1 MSSPS
6 RIRFCYLVFLAL
18 GVLSHARAAHGQR
31 PAPDNLKWLNPDD
44 SRLRWLNVADWESKT
59 DGWQPVRIPKAWRD
73 KIPDRSAARALATA
87 GVALRFRTD
96 SKRITIRLTFIDV
109 PEVVNASPESAWER
123 ARPPYFDVYRDGAFL
138 ANVPAKIAYY
148 EQDVTVFDNSAE
160 PSKDSEFSI
169 LFPHYYRNAEVIVK
183 GIGLDKDARVFLPA
197 PRNLPVV
204 LFHGDS
210 ITHGHGVTSPRETYV
225 WQTCEKA
232 NCEPLNLG
240 FGGSAWTDVS
250 VADYIASRSDWNV
263 LVLMLG
269 TNSFGGGDAT
279 GNRETLAQ
287 YRDKYGAFLDAIR
300 AKHPANP
307 ILCITPILTRQD
319 ILLQKNKSGDLPQ
332 DYRNAIQQIVE
343 QRQQRD
349 HNLYFLD
356 GLKLINDPLYLMVID
371 QVHPNE
377 AGSLRMAEGIAGVL
391 KPILTNVNVG
401 ATRVP
406 K

>member
-1 MSSPS
+1 M
-6 RIRFCYLVFLAL
+6 
-18 GVLSHARAAHGQR
+18 
-31 PAPDNLKWLNPDD
+31 
-44 SRLRWLNVADWESKT
+44 
-59 DGWQPVRIPKAWRD
+59 
-73 KIPDRSAARALATA
+73 
-87 GVALRFRTD
+87 
-96 SKRITIRLTFIDV
+96 LTFLSTA
-109 PEVVNASPESAWER
+109 PRAPQACPAQLAGNLPPESAWER
-123 ARPPYFDVYRDGAFL
+123 ARPPYFDVYRDGLFQ

-160 PSKDSEFSI
+160 LAKDSEFSI

-183 GIGLDKDARVFLPA
+183 GIGLDKDARVFPPA

-225 WQTCEKA
+225 WQTCERA

-240 FGGSAWTDVS
+240 FGGTAWTDVS
-250 VADYIASRSDWNV
+250 VADYIASRGDWNI

-319 ILLQKNKSGDLPQ
+319 ILHQKNKSGDLPQ
-332 DYRNAIQQIVE
+332 DYRNAIQQIVD

-356 GLKLINDPLYLMVID
+356 GLKLINDR
-371 QVHPNE
+371 
-377 AGSLRMAEGIAGVL
+377 S
-391 KPILTNVNVG
+391 ILW
-401 ATRVP
+401 
-406 K
+406 

>member
-1 MSSPS
+1 M
-6 RIRFCYLVFLAL
+6 V
-18 GVLSHARAAHGQR
+18 
-31 PAPDNLKWLNPDD
+31 
-44 SRLRWLNVADWESKT
+44 
-59 DGWQPVRIPKAWRD
+59 
-73 KIPDRSAARALATA
+73 
-87 GVALRFRTD
+87 
-96 SKRITIRLTFIDV
+96 
-109 PEVVNASPESAWER
+109 
-123 ARPPYFDVYRDGAFL
+123 
-138 ANVPAKIAYY
+138 
-148 EQDVTVFDNSAE
+148 
-160 PSKDSEFSI
+160 
-169 LFPHYYRNAEVIVK
+169 
-183 GIGLDKDARVFLPA
+183 
-197 PRNLPVV
+197 
-204 LFHGDS
+204 
-210 ITHGHGVTSPRETYV
+210 
-225 WQTCEKA
+225 
-232 NCEPLNLG
+232 
-240 FGGSAWTDVS
+240 
-250 VADYIASRSDWNV
+250 
-263 LVLMLG
+263 G

-319 ILLQKNKSGDLPQ
+319 ILHQKNKSGDLPQ
-332 DYRNAIQQIVE
+332 DYRNAIQQIIE
-343 QRQQRD
+343 QRQHRD

>member
-1 MSSPS
+1 MADMLMKIPGGRGAAGSANSGS
-6 RIRFCYLVFLAL
+6 EAL
-18 GVLSHARAAHGQR
+18 GLYVDPVSGDIYSLES
-31 PAPDNLKWLNPDD
+31 D
-44 SRLRWLNVADWESKT
+44 VADKMVRFPREA
-59 DGWQPVRIPKAWRD
+59 DGNVVPKAWRD

-109 PEVVNASPESAWER
+109 PEVANAGPESAWER
-123 ARPPYFDVYRDGAFL
+123 ARPPYFDVYRDGLFQ

-148 EQDVTVFDNSAE
+148 EQDVTVFDNSTE
-160 PSKDSEFSI
+160 PARDSEFSI

-183 GIGLDKDARVFLPA
+183 GIGLDKDARVFPSA

-225 WQTCEKA
+225 WQTCERA

-250 VADYIASRSDWNV
+250 VAAYIASRSDWNV

-279 GNRETLAQ
+279 GNRETLTQ

-300 AKHPANP
+300 EKHPANP

-319 ILLQKNKSGDLPQ
+319 ILHQKNKSGDLPQ

-391 KPILTNVNVG
+391 KPILKNVNVEV
-401 ATRVP
+401 TRAP